1 MNSAQL
7 EKKQLKISPNVPQAS
22 VQPATLDSSQS
33 PSAQTS
39 LEKIIHHDSDSLRL
53 ALIEAQYAL
62 KDTRDKPR
70 GRGVLIL
77 MSGIELAGKGDA
89 LMQLR
94 EWADPRLFNV
104 KARLPIAPH
113 SPVWLRDASLLPEK
127 GEVVI
132 LFGNWY
138 GDLLK
143 AHMAYLQAQK
153 GANKKNKGDQQ
164 KCVEKMTG
172 ARFQRQIEHLHAFEQ
187 DLRAQ
192 GITVCKCWFDLSWDQ
207 LQKRLDDVSQSDHQW
222 LHLHGLDWRKKDQYQ
237 TLQKLRKEMGSD
249 WIEIDCQDEVERD
262 LKFGQVVLNAL
273 TEQRL
278 PVAPAAR
285 RWKLSEIPAPLYT
298 PDNTIMEKESYKS
311 RMNAAQKKLEKLIQ
325 RCAARSIV
333 LVFEGMD
340 AAGKGGAISRIVASL
355 DPRQYQVFPIAAP
368 EPHERRH
375 PYLWRFWLKLPDVS
389 KTSANMTIFDRSWY
403 GRVLVERVEGLLRAG
418 EWQNAY
424 QEINRFERDLI
435 EGGTIVLKFWLAISS
450 EEQERRFS
458 ARQETPHKRFKIT
471 ADDWRNRKRWNDYL
485 QAAADMFEH
494 TNTADA
500 PWVIVA
506 TDDKYTARLA
516 VLESLNRHLEA
527 VLGEFK

>member
-1 MNSAQL
+1 MSLTTRQTKNEDSQSSKLVVSAATVDL
-7 EKKQLKISPNVPQAS
+7 KQT
-22 VQPATLDSSQS
+22 ATLAKVVQHS
-33 PSAQTS
+33 
-39 LEKIIHHDSDSLRL
+39 SDSLRL

-62 KDTRDKPR
+62 KETRDKPR

-104 KARLPIAPH
+104 KARLPVEPH
-113 SPVWLRDASLLPEK
+113 SPAWLRDASLLPEK
-127 GEVVI
+127 GEIVI

-143 AHMAYLQAQK
+143 AHMAYLQDK
-153 GANKKNKGDQQ
+153 TSSNKKKKDEQDDY
-164 KCVEKMTG
+164 VEKMTG
-172 ARFQRQIEHLHAFEQ
+172 ARFQREIEHLHAFEN

-207 LQKRLDDVSQSDHQW
+207 LQTRLNDVSRSDRKW

-237 TLQKLRKEMGSD
+237 TLQKLRKQMGTD
-249 WIEIDCQDEVERD
+249 WIEINCEDEAARD
-262 LKFGQVVLNAL
+262 LKFGHVVLNAL
-273 TEQRL
+273 TEPRL
-278 PVAPAAR
+278 PIPTAAR
-285 RWKLSEIPAPLYT
+285 RWQLADIPAALYT
-298 PDNTIMEKESYKS
+298 PDNAVMEKESYKT
-311 RMNAAQKKLEKLIQ
+311 RINAAQKKLEKLVQ

-340 AAGKGGAISRIVASL
+340 AAGKGGAISRIVAPL

-368 EPHERRH
+368 EPHELRH
-375 PYLWRFWLKLPDVS
+375 PYLWRFWSKLPERS
-389 KTSANMTIFDRSWY
+389 KSSANITIFDRSWY
-403 GRVLVERVEGLLRAG
+403 GRVLVERVEVLLRAG

-424 QEINRFERDLI
+424 QEINRFEQSLI
-435 EGGTIVLKFWLAISS
+435 EGGTIILKFWLSISS

-471 ADDWRNRKRWNDYL
+471 ADDWRNRKRWDDYL
-485 QAAADMFEH
+485 QAAADMFAH
-494 TNTADA
+494 TNTAEA

-527 VLGEFK
+527 VWDESK